1 MIEITHIESLIEKHD
16 IPVRENSKG
25 DKRNI
30 FVLLVLY
37 TLQGVPLGLS
47 LAIPIIIQNMHRSS
61 FKEQVSQI
69 IDDLFLIKILTFKY
83 KIIITFMI
91 LCIG

>member
-1 MIEITHIESLIEKHD
+1 MIEITQIESLIEKHD
-16 IPVRENSKG
+16 TPVKANSKG

-47 LAIPIIIQNMHRSS
+47 LAIPIIIQNMHKSS

-69 IDDLFLIKILTFKY
+69 IDDLFKEK
-83 KIIITFMI
+83 KS
-91 LCIG
+91 

>member
-1 MIEITHIESLIEKHD
+1 MIEITHIESLLEKHD
-16 IPVRENSKG
+16 THPVKPNSKG

-47 LAIPIIIQNMHRSS
+47 LAIPIIIQNLHRTS
-61 FKEQVSQI
+61 FKEQVS
-69 IDDLFLIKILTFKY
+69 
-83 KIIITFMI
+83 KIIKDKKKHKT
-91 LCIG
+91 

>member
-16 IPVRENSKG
+16 TPVKANSKG

-69 IDDLFLIKILTFKY
+69 ISDLFI
-83 KIIITFMI
+83 
-91 LCIG
+91 

>member
-1 MIEITHIESLIEKHD
+1 MIESTHIESLIENHET
-16 IPVRENSKG
+16 PVRANSKG

-47 LAIPIIIQNMHRSS
+47 LAIPIIIQTIHRSS
-61 FKEQVSQI
+61 FKEQVCKI
-69 IDDLFLIKILTFKY
+69 IDDLLKENL
-83 KIIITFMI
+83 
-91 LCIG
+91 

>member
-1 MIEITHIESLIEKHD
+1 MKMIEITHIESLIEKHD
-16 IPVRENSKG
+16 IPVRANSKG

-47 LAIPIIIQNMHRSS
+47 LAIPIIIQNMRQSS
-61 FKEQVSQI
+61 FKEQVSKLM
-69 IDDLFLIKILTFKY
+69 DHLFLKKQLKT
-83 KIIITFMI
+83 
-91 LCIG
+91 